1 MKCIIK
7 RLCIEILNL
16 RIFYLKKKGKLTF
29 NLSSLDSVVIAD
41 FGLATNVNELE
52 YLYSRCGTPGY
63 VAPEIMNIK
72 DLKTKYSS
80 ICDIYSVGLIFYI
93 LLSGRPAFPGKTYK

>member
-1 MKCIIK
+1 M
-7 RLCIEILNL
+7 
-16 RIFYLKKKGKLTF
+16 RIFYLKKRGKLIF

-41 FGLATNVNELE
+41 FGLATYVNELE
-52 YLYSRCGTPGY
+52 FLYSRCGTPGY
-63 VAPEIMNIK
+63 VAPEVLNIK

-93 LLSGRPAFPGKTYK
+93 LLTGRPAFSGKTYK

>member
-1 MKCIIK
+1 M
-7 RLCIEILNL
+7 

-72 DLKTKYSS
+72 DLKAKYSS